1 MNLEEEKEEE
11 QEERLSH
18 ASINSIFFIDRYI
31 YINKLQK

>member
-18 ASINSIFFIDRYI
+18 ASINSIF
-31 YINKLQK
+31 L